1 MRCLLGICIK
11 IFSDVFLI
19 QELFK
24 KIFNFRKLL
33 YDCYTFLHKKIIHP
47 SHIST
52 IFFFRYR
59 FFTLHLLQQI
69 LIAFSHLQLFRRVA
83 AALPGMEQ
91 TEPKKGESILC
102 CFIYMYL
109 VMPNSHYAGDV
120 GRQSIWW
127 KKGVED
133 LAACG
138 IGRSNLVACVPIFT
152 SGMMVINSL
161 KTTNSS
167 CSQHF

>member
-1 MRCLLGICIK
+1 MGHLLGICIK

-24 KIFNFRKLL
+24 KILNFRKLL

-52 IFFFRYR
+52 KKNFKSR

-109 VMPNSHYAGDV
+109 VMLISHYAGDV
-120 GRQSIWW
+120 GSQSIWW
-127 KKGVED
+127 KTGVQD

-161 KTTNSS
+161 KTTYSS

>member
-1 MRCLLGICIK
+1 M
-11 IFSDVFLI
+11 FLI

-33 YDCYTFLHKKIIHP
+33 YDCYTFLHNKIIHP

-52 IFFFRYR
+52 KKNFKSR

-109 VMPNSHYAGDV
+109 VMLISHYAGDV
-120 GRQSIWW
+120 GSQSIWW

-138 IGRSNLVACVPIFT
+138 IGHSNLVACVPIFT
-152 SGMMVINSL
+152 SGMMVMNSSK
-161 KTTNSS
+161 KTYSS